1 MPFFKSHPET
11 AGPANVFTT
20 YPEIYRLWSEMSQ
33 ELMNGPSPLSSGERE
48 MIASFVVGT
57 AGCKFA
63 YVAHSEAAYA
73 HGVKEGLIE
82 ELLDDID
89 TANIDDKLRPVFK
102 FVKKLTMTPADMTQA
117 DADAVFDAGWDE
129 KGLHDAIAITARMC
143 FMQRIVEGHGFTPM
157 TREFA
162 RENAEKRAKLGY
174 VNLYPAFQKKD

>member
-11 AGPANVFTT
+11 AGPANVFTS

-73 HGVKEGLIE
+73 HGVQEGLIE
-82 ELLDDID
+82 ELLDNID
-89 TANIDDKLRPVFK
+89 TADIDDKLRPIFK
-102 FVKKLTMTPADMTQA
+102 FVRKLTVTPADMTQE
-117 DADAVFDAGWDE
+117 DADAVLMPVGTKRDCMMPSQSLRACALCS
-129 KGLHDAIAITARMC
+129 GLSKDTASSR
-143 FMQRIVEGHGFTPM
+143 
-157 TREFA
+157 
-162 RENAEKRAKLGY
+162 
-174 VNLYPAFQKKD
+174 